1 MFCKI
6 NRKKKQN
13 RFKDVIALKTLMK
26 RFIYYAFIL
35 HYSVDNCNIEYT
47 FLSNYLTQT
56 KEKGGVNMNQLKV
69 LGQKEVGDF
78 KFTGIE
84 GGFGEGKKSM
94 LVKDIAEI
102 HQSTVKRINE
112 LINRNKSR
120 FKEGIDIID
129 LRSENFVV
137 VLNDLGFTQN
147 SINRSNNIYLLS
159 ERGYSKLLKIL
170 EDDTAWEIYDQ
181 LVDNYFAMRQSIQSE
196 NKALLADKRL
206 EIMEQNA
213 ATRRAQL
220 MYKIAMATK
229 SQRHRE
235 LLLNRAGKELVG
247 EMVIPAMEVE
257 SVEYT
262 ASEVAEK
269 LGVLTKAGKPYPAKV
284 GEYANR
290 IGLKAEQ
297 PEQNKYGRWIISKSK
312 YSAKEVAQWVYF
324 EAGVQKL
331 KEYLELIK

>member
-1 MFCKI
+1 MNSLKI
-6 NRKKKQN
+6 
-13 RFKDVIALKTLMK
+13 
-26 RFIYYAFIL
+26 
-35 HYSVDNCNIEYT
+35 
-47 FLSNYLTQT
+47 
-56 KEKGGVNMNQLKV
+56 
-69 LGQKEVGDF
+69 LGQEKVGNF
-78 KFTGIE
+78 EFTGIE

-102 HQSTVKRINE
+102 HKRSSKVIKQAINMNIKRFRAGVDILDLKASNFE
-112 LINRNKSR
+112 VNLI
-120 FKEGIDIID
+120 
-129 LRSENFVV
+129 
-137 VLNDLGFTQN
+137 DLGFTQN
-147 SINRSNNIYLLS
+147 AINRSNNIYLLS

-235 LLLNRAGKELVG
+235 LMLNRAGKELVG

-290 IGLKAEQ
+290 ISLKAEQ
-297 PEQNKYGRWIISKSK
+297 PGQNEYGRWIISKSK

>member
-1 MFCKI
+1 MLI
-6 NRKKKQN
+6 
-13 RFKDVIALKTLMK
+13 IA
-26 RFIYYAFIL
+26 IL
-35 HYSVDNCNIEYT
+35 SNT

-56 KEKGGVNMNQLKV
+56 KEKGGVTMNQLRV
-69 LGQKEVGDF
+69 LGQEKVGDF

-112 LINRNKSR
+112 LINRNKKR
-120 FKEGIDIID
+120 FKEDIDIID
-129 LRSENFVV
+129 LLSDENFKV
-137 VLNDLGFTQN
+137 VLNDLNFSTKTISN
-147 SINRSNNIYLLS
+147 SNNIYLLS

-235 LLLNRAGKELVG
+235 LMLNRAGKELVG

-290 IGLKAEQ
+290 IGLKADQ

>member
-1 MFCKI
+1 MNSLKI
-6 NRKKKQN
+6 
-13 RFKDVIALKTLMK
+13 
-26 RFIYYAFIL
+26 
-35 HYSVDNCNIEYT
+35 
-47 FLSNYLTQT
+47 
-56 KEKGGVNMNQLKV
+56 
-69 LGQKEVGDF
+69 LGQEKVGNF
-78 KFTGIE
+78 EFTGIE

-102 HQSTVKRINE
+102 HKRSSKVINQAINMNIKRFRAGVDILDLKASNFE
-112 LINRNKSR
+112 VNLI
-120 FKEGIDIID
+120 
-129 LRSENFVV
+129 
-137 VLNDLGFTQN
+137 DLGFTQN
-147 SINRSNNIYLLS
+147 AINRSNNIYLLS

-181 LVDNYFAMRQSIQSE
+181 LVDNYFAMRQSIESE

-235 LLLNRAGKELVG
+235 LMLNRAGKELVG

-290 IGLKAEQ
+290 ISLKAEQ
-297 PEQNKYGRWIISKSK
+297 PGQNEYGRWIISKSK

>member
-1 MFCKI
+1 MNSLKI
-6 NRKKKQN
+6 
-13 RFKDVIALKTLMK
+13 
-26 RFIYYAFIL
+26 
-35 HYSVDNCNIEYT
+35 
-47 FLSNYLTQT
+47 
-56 KEKGGVNMNQLKV
+56 
-69 LGQKEVGDF
+69 LGQEKVGNF
-78 KFTGIE
+78 EFTGIE
-84 GGFGEGKKSM
+84 GGFCEGKKSM

-102 HQSTVKRINE
+102 HKRSSKVINQAINMNIKRFRAGVDILDLKASNFE
-112 LINRNKSR
+112 VNLI
-120 FKEGIDIID
+120 
-129 LRSENFVV
+129 
-137 VLNDLGFTQN
+137 DLGFTQN
-147 SINRSNNIYLLS
+147 AINRSNNIYLLS

-235 LLLNRAGKELVG
+235 LMLNRAGKELVG

-290 IGLKAEQ
+290 ISLKAEQ
-297 PEQNKYGRWIISKSK
+297 PGQNEYGRWIISKSK

>member
-1 MFCKI
+1 MNSLKI
-6 NRKKKQN
+6 
-13 RFKDVIALKTLMK
+13 
-26 RFIYYAFIL
+26 
-35 HYSVDNCNIEYT
+35 
-47 FLSNYLTQT
+47 
-56 KEKGGVNMNQLKV
+56 
-69 LGQKEVGDF
+69 LGQEKVGNF
-78 KFTGIE
+78 EFTGIE

-102 HQSTVKRINE
+102 HKRSSKVINQAINMNIKRFRAGVDLLDLKASNFE
-112 LINRNKSR
+112 VNLI
-120 FKEGIDIID
+120 
-129 LRSENFVV
+129 
-137 VLNDLGFTQN
+137 DLGFTQN
-147 SINRSNNIYLLS
+147 AINRSNNIYLLS

-235 LLLNRAGKELVG
+235 LMLNRAGKELVG

-290 IGLKAEQ
+290 ISLKAEQ
-297 PEQNKYGRWIISKSK
+297 PGQNEYGRWIISKSK

>member
-1 MFCKI
+1 MNSLKI
-6 NRKKKQN
+6 
-13 RFKDVIALKTLMK
+13 
-26 RFIYYAFIL
+26 
-35 HYSVDNCNIEYT
+35 
-47 FLSNYLTQT
+47 
-56 KEKGGVNMNQLKV
+56 
-69 LGQKEVGDF
+69 LGQEKVGNF
-78 KFTGIE
+78 EFTGIE

-102 HQSTVKRINE
+102 HKRSSKVINQAINMN
-112 LINRNKSR
+112 INRFR
-120 FKEGIDIID
+120 AGVDILD
-129 LRSENFVV
+129 LKASNFEVN
-137 VLNDLGFTQN
+137 LIDLGFTQN
-147 SINRSNNIYLLS
+147 AINRSNNIYLLS

-181 LVDNYFAMRQSIQSE
+181 LVDNYFAMRQSIESE

-235 LLLNRAGKELVG
+235 LMLNRAGKELVG

-290 IGLKAEQ
+290 ISLKAEQ
-297 PEQNKYGRWIISKSK
+297 PGQNEYGRWIISKSK

>member
-1 MFCKI
+1 MNSLKI
-6 NRKKKQN
+6 
-13 RFKDVIALKTLMK
+13 
-26 RFIYYAFIL
+26 
-35 HYSVDNCNIEYT
+35 
-47 FLSNYLTQT
+47 
-56 KEKGGVNMNQLKV
+56 
-69 LGQKEVGDF
+69 LGQEKVGNF
-78 KFTGIE
+78 EFTGIE

-102 HQSTVKRINE
+102 HKRSSKVINQAINMNIKRFRAGVDILDLKASNFE
-112 LINRNKSR
+112 VNLI
-120 FKEGIDIID
+120 
-129 LRSENFVV
+129 
-137 VLNDLGFTQN
+137 DLGFTQN
-147 SINRSNNIYLLS
+147 AINRSNNIYLLS

-220 MYKIAMATK
+220 MYKIAMTTK

-235 LLLNRAGKELVG
+235 LMLNRAGKELVG

-290 IGLKAEQ
+290 ISLKAEQ
-297 PEQNKYGRWIISKSK
+297 PGQNEYGRWIISKSK

>member
-1 MFCKI
+1 MNTLKI
-6 NRKKKQN
+6 
-13 RFKDVIALKTLMK
+13 
-26 RFIYYAFIL
+26 
-35 HYSVDNCNIEYT
+35 
-47 FLSNYLTQT
+47 
-56 KEKGGVNMNQLKV
+56 
-69 LGQKEVGDF
+69 LGQEKVGNF
-78 KFTGIE
+78 EFTGIE

-102 HQSTVKRINE
+102 HKRSSKVINQAINMNIKRFRAGVDILDLKASNFE
-112 LINRNKSR
+112 VNLI
-120 FKEGIDIID
+120 
-129 LRSENFVV
+129 
-137 VLNDLGFTQN
+137 DLGFTQN
-147 SINRSNNIYLLS
+147 AINRSNNIYLLS

-235 LLLNRAGKELVG
+235 LMLNRAGKELVG

-290 IGLKAEQ
+290 ISLKAEQ
-297 PEQNKYGRWIISKSK
+297 PGQNEYGRWIISKSK

>member
-1 MFCKI
+1 MNSLKI
-6 NRKKKQN
+6 
-13 RFKDVIALKTLMK
+13 
-26 RFIYYAFIL
+26 
-35 HYSVDNCNIEYT
+35 
-47 FLSNYLTQT
+47 
-56 KEKGGVNMNQLKV
+56 
-69 LGQKEVGDF
+69 LGQEKVGNF
-78 KFTGIE
+78 EFTGIE

-102 HQSTVKRINE
+102 HKRSSKVINQAINMNIKRFRAGVDILDLKASNFE
-112 LINRNKSR
+112 VNLI
-120 FKEGIDIID
+120 
-129 LRSENFVV
+129 
-137 VLNDLGFTQN
+137 DLGFTQN
-147 SINRSNNIYLLS
+147 AINRSNNIYLLS

-235 LLLNRAGKELVG
+235 LMLNRAGKELVG

-269 LGVLTKAGKPYPAKV
+269 LGVLTKVAKPYPAKV

-290 IGLKAEQ
+290 ISLKAEQ
-297 PEQNKYGRWIISKSK
+297 PGQNEYGRWIISKSK

>member
-1 MFCKI
+1 MNSLKI
-6 NRKKKQN
+6 
-13 RFKDVIALKTLMK
+13 
-26 RFIYYAFIL
+26 
-35 HYSVDNCNIEYT
+35 
-47 FLSNYLTQT
+47 
-56 KEKGGVNMNQLKV
+56 
-69 LGQKEVGDF
+69 LGQEKVGNF
-78 KFTGIE
+78 EFTGIE

-102 HQSTVKRINE
+102 HKRSSKVINQAINMNIKRFRAGVDILDLKASNFE
-112 LINRNKSR
+112 VNLI
-120 FKEGIDIID
+120 
-129 LRSENFVV
+129 
-137 VLNDLGFTQN
+137 DLGFTQN
-147 SINRSNNIYLLS
+147 AINRSNNIYLLS

-235 LLLNRAGKELVG
+235 LMLNRAGKELVG

-290 IGLKAEQ
+290 ISLKAEQ
-297 PEQNKYGRWIISKSK
+297 PGQNEYGRWIIRKSK

>member
-1 MFCKI
+1 MNSLKI
-6 NRKKKQN
+6 
-13 RFKDVIALKTLMK
+13 
-26 RFIYYAFIL
+26 
-35 HYSVDNCNIEYT
+35 
-47 FLSNYLTQT
+47 
-56 KEKGGVNMNQLKV
+56 
-69 LGQKEVGDF
+69 LGQEKVGNF
-78 KFTGIE
+78 EFTGIE

-102 HQSTVKRINE
+102 HKRSSKVINQAINMNIKRFRAGVDILDLKASNFE
-112 LINRNKSR
+112 DNLI
-120 FKEGIDIID
+120 
-129 LRSENFVV
+129 
-137 VLNDLGFTQN
+137 DLGFTQN
-147 SINRSNNIYLLS
+147 AINRSNNIYLLS

-235 LLLNRAGKELVG
+235 LMLNRAGKELVG

-290 IGLKAEQ
+290 ISLKAEQ
-297 PEQNKYGRWIISKSK
+297 PGQNEYGRWIISKSK

>member
-1 MFCKI
+1 
-6 NRKKKQN
+6 
-13 RFKDVIALKTLMK
+13 
-26 RFIYYAFIL
+26 
-35 HYSVDNCNIEYT
+35 
-47 FLSNYLTQT
+47 
-56 KEKGGVNMNQLKV
+56 MNQLKV
-69 LGQKEVGDF
+69 LGQEKVGDF

-112 LINRNKSR
+112 LINRNKKR
-120 FKEGIDIID
+120 FKEDIDIID
-129 LRSENFVV
+129 LLSDENFKV
-137 VLNDLGFTQN
+137 VLNDLNFSTKTISN
-147 SINRSNNIYLLS
+147 SNNIYLLS

-181 LVDNYFAMRQSIQSE
+181 LVDNYFAMRQSIESE

-235 LLLNRAGKELVG
+235 LMLNRAGKELVG

>member
-1 MFCKI
+1 MNSLKI
-6 NRKKKQN
+6 
-13 RFKDVIALKTLMK
+13 
-26 RFIYYAFIL
+26 
-35 HYSVDNCNIEYT
+35 
-47 FLSNYLTQT
+47 
-56 KEKGGVNMNQLKV
+56 
-69 LGQKEVGDF
+69 LGQEKVGNF
-78 KFTGIE
+78 EFTGIE

-102 HQSTVKRINE
+102 HKRSSKVINQAINMNIKRFRAGVDILDLKASNFE
-112 LINRNKSR
+112 VNLI
-120 FKEGIDIID
+120 
-129 LRSENFVV
+129 
-137 VLNDLGFTQN
+137 DLGFTQN
-147 SINRSNNIYLLS
+147 AINRSNNIYLLS

-235 LLLNRAGKELVG
+235 LMLNRAGKELVG

-269 LGVLTKAGKPYPAKV
+269 LGVLTKAGKPYPTKV

-290 IGLKAEQ
+290 ISLKAEQ
-297 PEQNKYGRWIISKSK
+297 PGQNEYGRWIISKSK

>member
-1 MFCKI
+1 
-6 NRKKKQN
+6 
-13 RFKDVIALKTLMK
+13 
-26 RFIYYAFIL
+26 
-35 HYSVDNCNIEYT
+35 
-47 FLSNYLTQT
+47 
-56 KEKGGVNMNQLKV
+56 MNDLKV
-69 LGQKEVGDF
+69 LGQEKVGDF

-94 LVKDIAEI
+94 LVKDITEI

-112 LINRNKSR
+112 LINRNKTR
-120 FKEGIDIID
+120 FREGVDVLD
-129 LRSENFVV
+129 LKQVV
-137 VLNDLGFTQN
+137 SNDLFSEYGFTKAQWGN
-147 SINRSNNIYLLS
+147 SNNIYLLS

-181 LVDNYFAMRQSIQSE
+181 LVDNYFAMRQSIESE

-235 LLLNRAGKELVG
+235 LMLNRAGKELVG

-297 PEQNKYGRWIISKSK
+297 PGQNKYGRWIISKSK

-331 KEYLELIK
+331 KEYLELIE

>member
-1 MFCKI
+1 MNSLKI
-6 NRKKKQN
+6 
-13 RFKDVIALKTLMK
+13 
-26 RFIYYAFIL
+26 
-35 HYSVDNCNIEYT
+35 
-47 FLSNYLTQT
+47 
-56 KEKGGVNMNQLKV
+56 
-69 LGQKEVGDF
+69 LGQEKVGNF
-78 KFTGIE
+78 EFTGIE

-102 HQSTVKRINE
+102 HKRSSKVINQAINMNIKRFRAGVDILDLKASNFE
-112 LINRNKSR
+112 VNLI
-120 FKEGIDIID
+120 
-129 LRSENFVV
+129 
-137 VLNDLGFTQN
+137 DLGFTQN
-147 SINRSNNIYLLS
+147 AINRSNNIYLLS

-235 LLLNRAGKELVG
+235 LMLNRAGKELVG

-290 IGLKAEQ
+290 ISLKAEQ
-297 PEQNKYGRWIISKSK
+297 PGQNEYGRWIISKSK

>member
-1 MFCKI
+1 MNSLKI
-6 NRKKKQN
+6 
-13 RFKDVIALKTLMK
+13 
-26 RFIYYAFIL
+26 
-35 HYSVDNCNIEYT
+35 
-47 FLSNYLTQT
+47 
-56 KEKGGVNMNQLKV
+56 
-69 LGQKEVGDF
+69 LGQEKVGNF
-78 KFTGIE
+78 EFTGIE

-102 HQSTVKRINE
+102 HKRSSKVINQAINMNIKRFRAGVDILDLKASNFE
-112 LINRNKSR
+112 VNLI
-120 FKEGIDIID
+120 
-129 LRSENFVV
+129 
-137 VLNDLGFTQN
+137 DLGFTQN
-147 SINRSNNIYLLS
+147 AINRSNNIYLLS

-235 LLLNRAGKELVG
+235 LMLNRAGKELVG

-284 GEYANR
+284 GELSL
-290 IGLKAEQ
+290 IH
-297 PEQNKYGRWIISKSK
+297 IS
-312 YSAKEVAQWVYF
+312 EPTRRP
-324 EAGVQKL
+324 
-331 KEYLELIK
+331 

>member
-1 MFCKI
+1 
-6 NRKKKQN
+6 
-13 RFKDVIALKTLMK
+13 
-26 RFIYYAFIL
+26 
-35 HYSVDNCNIEYT
+35 
-47 FLSNYLTQT
+47 
-56 KEKGGVNMNQLKV
+56 MNQLKV
-69 LGQKEVGDF
+69 LGQEKVGDF

-112 LINRNKSR
+112 LINRNKKR
-120 FKEGIDIID
+120 FKEDIDIID
-129 LRSENFVV
+129 LLSDENFKV
-137 VLNDLGFTQN
+137 VLNDLNFSTKTISN
-147 SINRSNNIYLLS
+147 SNNIYLLS

-235 LLLNRAGKELVG
+235 LMLNRAGKELVG

-297 PEQNKYGRWIISKSK
+297 PEQNKYGCWIISKSK

>member
-1 MFCKI
+1 MNSLKI
-6 NRKKKQN
+6 
-13 RFKDVIALKTLMK
+13 
-26 RFIYYAFIL
+26 
-35 HYSVDNCNIEYT
+35 
-47 FLSNYLTQT
+47 
-56 KEKGGVNMNQLKV
+56 
-69 LGQKEVGDF
+69 LGQEKVGNF
-78 KFTGIE
+78 EFTGIE

-102 HQSTVKRINE
+102 HKRSSKVINQAINMNIKRFRAGVDILDLKASNFE
-112 LINRNKSR
+112 VNLI
-120 FKEGIDIID
+120 
-129 LRSENFVV
+129 
-137 VLNDLGFTQN
+137 DLGFTQYA
-147 SINRSNNIYLLS
+147 INRSNNIYLLS

-235 LLLNRAGKELVG
+235 LMLNRAGKELVG

-290 IGLKAEQ
+290 ISLKAEQ
-297 PEQNKYGRWIISKSK
+297 PGQNEYGRWIISKSK

>member
-1 MFCKI
+1 MNSLKI
-6 NRKKKQN
+6 
-13 RFKDVIALKTLMK
+13 
-26 RFIYYAFIL
+26 
-35 HYSVDNCNIEYT
+35 
-47 FLSNYLTQT
+47 
-56 KEKGGVNMNQLKV
+56 
-69 LGQKEVGDF
+69 LGQEKVGNF
-78 KFTGIE
+78 EFTGIE

-102 HQSTVKRINE
+102 HKRSSKVINQAINMNIKRFRAGVDILDLKASNFE
-112 LINRNKSR
+112 VNLI
-120 FKEGIDIID
+120 
-129 LRSENFVV
+129 
-137 VLNDLGFTQN
+137 DLGFTQN
-147 SINRSNNIYLLS
+147 AINRSNNIYLIS

-235 LLLNRAGKELVG
+235 LMLNRAGKELVG

-290 IGLKAEQ
+290 ISLKAEQ
-297 PEQNKYGRWIISKSK
+297 PGQIEYGRWIISKSK

>member
-1 MFCKI
+1 MNSLKI
-6 NRKKKQN
+6 LGQEK
-13 RFKDVIALKTLMK
+13 VG
-26 RFIYYAFIL
+26 
-35 HYSVDNCNIEYT
+35 NIEI
-47 FLSNYLTQT
+47 
-56 KEKGGVNMNQLKV
+56 
-69 LGQKEVGDF
+69 
-78 KFTGIE
+78 TGIE
-84 GGFGEGKKSM
+84 GGCGEGKKSM

-102 HQSTVKRINE
+102 HKRSSKVINQAINMNIKRFRAGVDILDLKASNFE
-112 LINRNKSR
+112 VNLI
-120 FKEGIDIID
+120 
-129 LRSENFVV
+129 
-137 VLNDLGFTQN
+137 DLGFTQN
-147 SINRSNNIYLLS
+147 AINRSNNIYLLS

-235 LLLNRAGKELVG
+235 LMLNRAGKELVG

-290 IGLKAEQ
+290 ISLKAEQ
-297 PEQNKYGRWIISKSK
+297 PGQNEYGRWIISKSK

>member
-1 MFCKI
+1 MNSLKI
-6 NRKKKQN
+6 
-13 RFKDVIALKTLMK
+13 
-26 RFIYYAFIL
+26 
-35 HYSVDNCNIEYT
+35 
-47 FLSNYLTQT
+47 
-56 KEKGGVNMNQLKV
+56 
-69 LGQKEVGDF
+69 LGQEKVGNF
-78 KFTGIE
+78 EFTGIE

-102 HQSTVKRINE
+102 HKRSSKVINQAINMNIKRFRAGVDILDLKASNFE
-112 LINRNKSR
+112 VNLI
-120 FKEGIDIID
+120 
-129 LRSENFVV
+129 
-137 VLNDLGFTQN
+137 DLGFTQN
-147 SINRSNNIYLLS
+147 AINRSNNIYLLS

-235 LLLNRAGKELVG
+235 LMLNRAGKELVG

-269 LGVLTKAGKPYPAKV
+269 LGVLPKAGKPYPAKV

-290 IGLKAEQ
+290 ISLKAEQ
-297 PEQNKYGRWIISKSK
+297 PGQNEYGRWIISKSK

>member
-1 MFCKI
+1 
-6 NRKKKQN
+6 
-13 RFKDVIALKTLMK
+13 
-26 RFIYYAFIL
+26 
-35 HYSVDNCNIEYT
+35 
-47 FLSNYLTQT
+47 
-56 KEKGGVNMNQLKV
+56 MNQLKV
-69 LGQKEVGDF
+69 LGQEKVGDF

-112 LINRNKSR
+112 LINRNKMR

-129 LRSENFVV
+129 LLSNKNFKV
-137 VLNDLGFTQN
+137 VLNDLNFSTKTISN
-147 SINRSNNIYLLS
+147 SNNIYLLS

-181 LVDNYFAMRQSIQSE
+181 LVDNYLAMRQSIESE

-235 LLLNRAGKELVG
+235 LMLNRAGKELVG

-297 PEQNKYGRWIISKSK
+297 PGQNKYGRWIISKSK

-331 KEYLELIK
+331 KEYLELIE

>member
-1 MFCKI
+1 M
-6 NRKKKQN
+6 N
-13 RFKDVIALKTLMK
+13 
-26 RFIYYAFIL
+26 FIL
-35 HYSVDNCNIEYT
+35 

-78 KFTGIE
+78 KFTRIE
-84 GGFGEGKKSM
+84 GGFGEDKKSM

-112 LINRNKSR
+112 LINRNKKR
-120 FKEGIDIID
+120 FKEDIDIID
-129 LRSENFVV
+129 LLSDENFKV
-137 VLNDLGFTQN
+137 VLNDLNFSTKTISN
-147 SINRSNNIYLLS
+147 SNNIYLLS

-269 LGVLTKAGKPYPAKV
+269 LGVLTKSGKPYPAKV

-290 IGLKAEQ
+290 IGLKADQ

>member
-1 MFCKI
+1 MNSLKI
-6 NRKKKQN
+6 
-13 RFKDVIALKTLMK
+13 
-26 RFIYYAFIL
+26 
-35 HYSVDNCNIEYT
+35 
-47 FLSNYLTQT
+47 
-56 KEKGGVNMNQLKV
+56 
-69 LGQKEVGDF
+69 LGQEKVGDF

-102 HQSTVKRINE
+102 HNQPVKEINRRINN
-112 LINRNKSR
+112 NRNR
-120 FKEGIDIID
+120 FKDGIDIID
-129 LRSENFVV
+129 FLSGSEPLRKIAQKNNWIGSNR
-137 VLNDLGFTQN
+137 TQN
-147 SINRSNNIYLLS
+147 VYLLS

-181 LVDNYFAMRQSIQSE
+181 LVDNYFAMRQSIESE
-196 NKALLADKRL
+196 NKALLVDKRL

-235 LLLNRAGKELVG
+235 LMLNRAGKELVG

>member
-1 MFCKI
+1 MNSLKI
-6 NRKKKQN
+6 
-13 RFKDVIALKTLMK
+13 
-26 RFIYYAFIL
+26 
-35 HYSVDNCNIEYT
+35 
-47 FLSNYLTQT
+47 
-56 KEKGGVNMNQLKV
+56 
-69 LGQKEVGDF
+69 LGQEKVGNF
-78 KFTGIE
+78 EFTGIE

-94 LVKDIAEI
+94 LVRDIAEI
-102 HQSTVKRINE
+102 HNQPVKEINRRINN
-112 LINRNKSR
+112 NRNR
-120 FKEGIDIID
+120 FKDGIDIID
-129 LRSENFVV
+129 FLSGSEPLRKIAQEN
-137 VLNDLGFTQN
+137 NWIGSNRTQN
-147 SINRSNNIYLLS
+147 VYLLS

-181 LVDNYFAMRQSIQSE
+181 LVDNYFAMRQSIESE

-290 IGLKAEQ
+290 ISLKAEQ
-297 PEQNKYGRWIISKSK
+297 PGQNEYGRWIISKSK

>member
-1 MFCKI
+1 MNSLKI
-6 NRKKKQN
+6 
-13 RFKDVIALKTLMK
+13 
-26 RFIYYAFIL
+26 
-35 HYSVDNCNIEYT
+35 
-47 FLSNYLTQT
+47 
-56 KEKGGVNMNQLKV
+56 
-69 LGQKEVGDF
+69 LGQEKVGNF
-78 KFTGIE
+78 EFTGIE

-102 HQSTVKRINE
+102 HKRSSKVINQAINMNIKRFRAGVDILDLKASNFE
-112 LINRNKSR
+112 VNLI
-120 FKEGIDIID
+120 
-129 LRSENFVV
+129 
-137 VLNDLGFTQN
+137 DLGFTQN
-147 SINRSNNIYLLS
+147 AINRSNNIYLLS

-206 EIMEQNA
+206 EIMDQNA

-235 LLLNRAGKELVG
+235 LMLNRAGKELVG

-290 IGLKAEQ
+290 ISLKAEQ
-297 PEQNKYGRWIISKSK
+297 PGQNEYGRWIISKSK

>member
-1 MFCKI
+1 MNSLKI
-6 NRKKKQN
+6 
-13 RFKDVIALKTLMK
+13 
-26 RFIYYAFIL
+26 
-35 HYSVDNCNIEYT
+35 
-47 FLSNYLTQT
+47 
-56 KEKGGVNMNQLKV
+56 
-69 LGQKEVGDF
+69 LGQEKVGNF
-78 KFTGIE
+78 EFTGIE

-102 HQSTVKRINE
+102 HKRSSKVINQAINMNIKRFRAGVDISDLKASNFE
-112 LINRNKSR
+112 VNLI
-120 FKEGIDIID
+120 
-129 LRSENFVV
+129 
-137 VLNDLGFTQN
+137 DLGFTQN
-147 SINRSNNIYLLS
+147 AINRSNNIYLLS

-235 LLLNRAGKELVG
+235 LMLNRAGKELVG

-290 IGLKAEQ
+290 ISLKAEQ
-297 PEQNKYGRWIISKSK
+297 PGQNEYGRWIISKSK

>member
-1 MFCKI
+1 MNSLKI
-6 NRKKKQN
+6 
-13 RFKDVIALKTLMK
+13 
-26 RFIYYAFIL
+26 
-35 HYSVDNCNIEYT
+35 
-47 FLSNYLTQT
+47 
-56 KEKGGVNMNQLKV
+56 
-69 LGQKEVGDF
+69 LGQEKVGNF
-78 KFTGIE
+78 EFTGIE

-102 HQSTVKRINE
+102 HKRSSKVINQAINMNIKRFRAGVDILDLKASNFE
-112 LINRNKSR
+112 VNLI
-120 FKEGIDIID
+120 
-129 LRSENFVV
+129 
-137 VLNDLGFTQN
+137 DLGFTQN
-147 SINRSNNIYLLS
+147 AINRSNNIYLLS

-235 LLLNRAGKELVG
+235 LMLNRAGKELVG

-290 IGLKAEQ
+290 ISLKAEQ
-297 PEQNKYGRWIISKSK
+297 PGQNEYGRWIISKSK

-324 EAGVQKL
+324 EASVQKL